1 MTIEEIGK
9 EITAFIKHLPGVD
22 SSDDIENSD
31 ALLSEQLVDSLGIIE
46 IVSHVEGKYNLRID
60 QDDLTVENFDSVKAI
75 SSYIVSKI

>member
-1 MTIEEIGK
+1 MTIDGISK
-9 EITAFIKHLPGVD
+9 EITAFIEQLSGVD
-22 SSDDIENSD
+22 SSKDIATND
-31 ALLSEQLVDSLGIIE
+31 ALLSEQVVDSLGIIE